1 MQLSIYKWKDLQAY
15 IEVVYYFD
23 VYDSY
28 MNKNLSIIE
37 ILLLHKVIFCLT
49 RSNNKS
55 MKQEY
60 RLGLSVK

>member
-37 ILLLHKVIFCLT
+37 ILLLPKVIFCLT
-49 RSNNKS
+49 GSNNNS